1 MKIAVAT
8 EQGMVFGHF
17 GKCEQF
23 TILETDEKDI
33 LSKELLDTKE
43 HGHGML
49 PPYLA
54 EAGVQLVIAGGMGD
68 GAKQKLA
75 AAGIEYIVGAQG
87 AVEEVVKSYLEGTLV
102 ASEEGCHDHHHHQG
116 HQCQCHTK

>member
-8 EQGMVFGHF
+8 EGGMVFGHF

-23 TILETDEKDI
+23 TIFETDEKNI
-33 LSKELLDTKE
+33 LAKELLDTKA
-43 HGHGML
+43 HSHGML

-54 EAGVQLVIAGGMGD
+54 AAGVQLVIAGGMGD

-75 AAGIEYIVGAQG
+75 AQGIQYIIGVQG
-87 AVEEVVKSYLEGTLV
+87 PIEEAVRGYLEGTLEAV
-102 ASEEGCHDHHHHQG
+102 EDGCHDHHHEG
-116 HQCQCHTK
+116 HQCQCHG